1 MHILELYRE
10 NDDPELRM
18 LNGKSL
24 ETFSRDKNLRVER
37 QRNQQA

>member
-1 MHILELYRE
+1 MQILELYRE

-24 ETFSRDKNLRVER
+24 EIFSRDEN
-37 QRNQQA
+37 